1 MSQVIPKRSML
12 SEDATHELGRRPPPP
27 NSLSKPKGRV
37 AIRDA
42 YAAFVKKIG
51 FLSFG
56 HWSETPPSKTRSAS
70 DFLHQSIDL
79 AVAAEELGLDGAY
92 FRVHHFARQA
102 ASPFPLL
109 AAIGARTS
117 RIEIGTGVIDMRYEN
132 PMYMAEDAGAADLI
146 SDGRLQLG
154 ISRGSPEQVIEGWRY
169 FGFAPAEDET
179 DAAMARRHTEVFL
192 KVIEGEGFAEPSP
205 RPMFPNPPGLLRLE
219 PYSPGLRE
227 RIWWGSS
234 STATSVWAAKLGMNL
249 QSSTL
254 KNDET
259 GEPLHVQQR
268 KQIEA
273 FRYAWAEAGHRRQPR
288 VSVSRSIFA
297 LTTDLD
303 RAYFGGDTNST
314 DQIGMID
321 ENTRAIF
328 GRSYAAEPDVLVKE
342 LAQDEAI
349 EAADTLLLTI
359 PSQLG
364 VDYNAHLLEDVL
376 NYVAPQ
382 LGWR

>member
-1 MSQVIPKRSML
+1 M
-12 SEDATHELGRRPPPP
+12 
-27 NSLSKPKGRV
+27 
-37 AIRDA
+37 
-42 YAAFVKKIG
+42 
-51 FLSFG
+51 
-56 HWSETPPSKTRSAS
+56 
-70 DFLHQSIDL
+70 
-79 AVAAEELGLDGAY
+79 
-92 FRVHHFARQA
+92 ARQ
-102 ASPFPLL
+102 
-109 AAIGARTS
+109 
-117 RIEIGTGVIDMRYEN
+117 
-132 PMYMAEDAGAADLI
+132 
-146 SDGRLQLG
+146 
-154 ISRGSPEQVIEGWRY
+154 
-169 FGFAPAEDET
+169 
-179 DAAMARRHTEVFL
+179 HTELFL
-192 KVIEGEGFAEPSP
+192 KVFEGEGFAPPNP

-219 PYSPGLRE
+219 PYSAGLRE

-234 STATSVWAAKLGMNL
+234 STATSIWAAKLGMNL

-273 FRYAWAEAGHRRQPR
+273 FREAWKEAGHARQPR
-288 VSVSRSIFA
+288 ISVSRSIFA

-303 RAYFGGDTNST
+303 RAYFGGDRNST

-321 ENTRAIF
+321 ENTRAVF
-328 GRSYAAEPDVLVKE
+328 GRSYADEPDVLVKQ

-364 VDYNAHLLEDVL
+364 VEYNAHLLEDIL
-376 NYVAPQ
+376 THVAPE